1 MAYERT
7 ARFPIAAK
15 AWDLVEFVKLQHSLF
30 AMPFALMS
38 ALLAGREGAS
48 VGQIGWIVV
57 AMVGARSSAMGFNRI
72 VDRELDAAN
81 PRTAAR
87 ALPARRLTLGQAWA
101 FVAVSTAVF
110 VYAAYRLNA
119 LALWLSPV
127 ALAIVWGYSFTKRF
141 TSMSHLVLGLSLG
154 IAPAGAWIALRGTL
168 SPTAMLL
175 SAAVVLWTAG
185 FDVIYA
191 CQDVRFDLER
201 GLHSLPARMGMAR
214 ALLVARLFHVGML
227 ALLVAAGWAAH
238 LGAIYYGGLVLVA
251 GLLVLQHRLVR
262 PNDLSRVNAAFF
274 TANGVLSVALLL
286 LTVADVLLCKGVGK

>member
-1 MAYERT
+1 
-7 ARFPIAAK
+7 
-15 AWDLVEFVKLQHSLF
+15 
-30 AMPFALMS
+30 
-38 ALLAGREGAS
+38 
-48 VGQIGWIVV
+48 
-57 AMVGARSSAMGFNRI
+57 
-72 VDRELDAAN
+72 
-81 PRTAAR
+81 
-87 ALPARRLTLGQAWA
+87 
-101 FVAVSTAVF
+101 
-110 VYAAYRLNA
+110 
-119 LALWLSPV
+119 V

-168 SPTAMLL
+168 SSTAMLL